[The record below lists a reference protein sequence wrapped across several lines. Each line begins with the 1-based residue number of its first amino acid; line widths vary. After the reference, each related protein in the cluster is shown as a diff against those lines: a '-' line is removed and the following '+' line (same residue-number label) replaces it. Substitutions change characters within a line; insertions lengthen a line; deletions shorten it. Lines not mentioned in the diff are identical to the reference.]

1 MDNVSYRNAES
12 IASNDLS
19 PEAKKR
25 LILDLVESLKG
36 NELVEFSKSIT
47 GKPFEIRPGIEW
59 RKKYQYTEYDLLFKN
74 IHEFE
79 RVYKE
84 VNSIMKP
91 EGFDYFQYVID
102 TIKDGNDQS
111 ISYSFDFV
119 AGPYKEVFE
128 FKYEKKIIPEFDITI
143 NVSKEYKMQETLI
156 NQLEELI
163 NKLQQNKNDNMEFRI
178 VFGHDFKSRLTVLFG
193 EEFDKISNQL
203 EELVKQMDICKLP
216 GSSYAIC
223 HHPED
228 KECKLY
234 VYSFQTSSA
243 FTEARYSKFVFL
255 KGIRNNPVDL
265 DDYPVVKQVKF

>member
-1 MDNVSYRNAES
+1 MDNVSYRSAES

-156 NQLEELI
+156 NQLEEL
-163 NKLQQNKNDNMEFRI
+163 
-178 VFGHDFKSRLTVLFG
+178 
-193 EEFDKISNQL
+193 
-203 EELVKQMDICKLP
+203 VKQMDICKLP